1 MSVEDE
7 TFKVFFAF
15 FGLARRA
22 SLDPPPSPLTLWLFF
37 IDHPAPKA
45 RNTQSKLHA
54 TQKNSHA
61 VTMIASAI
69 HLSWFDNCSV
79 TPCPAF
85 ARRRQTFG
93 LSPALN

>member
-54 TQKNSHA
+54 TQKTHTQSPR
-61 VTMIASAI
+61 
-69 HLSWFDNCSV
+69 L
-79 TPCPAF
+79 
-85 ARRRQTFG
+85 RRPFTYLG
-93 LSPALN
+93 SITVA

>member
-7 TFKVFFAF
+7 TLKVLFAF
-15 FGLARRA
+15 FGFARRT

-54 TQKNSHA
+54 TQENSHA
-61 VTMIASAI
+61 VTTIASAI
-69 HLSWFDNCSV
+69 HLSWFDNGCV
-79 TPCPAF
+79 TPP
-85 ARRRQTFG
+85 RPLHVG
-93 LSPALN
+93 GKLSGYPQL